1 MRTLSSQ
8 KLLKKIIKRSKMLER
23 ENFLGDKLAQ
33 LLSYDVLFG
42 QGVRGKFKG
51 TMKRN
56 YTSLTESLEYY
67 MQKYKCDKREDLIKV
82 FESLDD
88 TVRIKKPK
96 YIYLNTL
103 MIENKKEISNKL
115 KSDGFNRIKFE
126 NNDNLNLN
134 LKNITNKEFI
144 KDEHI
149 KKMLIFSADSLLNK
163 NYSLFKEG
171 HLLQIDKVIFNFKIS
186 LIYHSNSIHIVKLFS
201 TFGIESTN

>member
-1 MRTLSSQ
+1 
-8 KLLKKIIKRSKMLER
+8 MLER

-88 TVRIKKPK
+88 TVRINKPK

-134 LKNITNKEFI
+134 LKNITNNEFI

-186 LIYHSNSIHIVKLFS
+186 LIYHSKTIHIVTLFS